1 MFFCS
6 WWVWE
11 CPLLIPSTPAAQ
23 AYKHL
28 QPKQFVTF
36 RTRTLTNPNLT
47 FEPLDQFQS
56 VLHENNLE
64 FSGQSNGTISN
75 SPRVSLE
82 KLRPKT
88 VWSDGTQTLTQP
100 NLTLEPLDQ
109 F

>member
-1 MFFCS
+1 M
-6 WWVWE
+6 VKTPTAPE
-11 CPLLIPSTPAAQ
+11 CPIKCYDQKLFTTDGTQ
-23 AYKHL
+23 
-28 QPKQFVTF
+28 
-36 RTRTLTNPNLT
+36 TLTYPNLT
-47 FEPLDQFQS
+47 LEPLDQFQS

-64 FSGQSNGTISN
+64 FSAQSNATISN

-88 VWSDGTQTLTQP
+88 VWTDGTQTLTQP